1 MDWLIFNREMMRRY
15 ATNNGGKSYAVIS
28 INSTGESLLFSEIA
42 DRVGISDRPDFRW
55 LSLRFDDIT
64 EDTYNEMMEECPE
77 YVSSHKLKLMN
88 KIDARKI
95 VDFVNDFWGKTDRFI
110 VHCDAGVSRSAGV
123 MAAILKYKTG
133 DDSEVFNSKMY
144 CPNMWCYR
152 LVLNEFYRRELENG

>member
-1 MDWLIFNREMMRRY
+1 MKWAVFSRAMMEQYLNRDHIETS
-15 ATNNGGKSYAVIS
+15 AIIS
-28 INSTGESLLFSEIA
+28 INSTDEHLLFSELEI
-42 DRVGISDRPDFRW
+42 PDESVV

-95 VDFVNDFWGKTDRFI
+95 VDFVNAFWAKNVRLI

-152 LVLNEFYRRELENG
+152 LVLNEFYRRELENE